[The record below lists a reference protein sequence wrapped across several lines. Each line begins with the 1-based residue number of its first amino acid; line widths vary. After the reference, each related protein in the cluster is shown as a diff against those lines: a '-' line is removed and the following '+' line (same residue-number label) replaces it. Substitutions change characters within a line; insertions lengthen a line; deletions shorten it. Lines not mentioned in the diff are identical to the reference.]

1 MHPYFKTNLRKFK
14 LTFKILHV
22 IVIPGKYKDWSKSNA
37 SFITDLIADKY
48 INNEHKKVLKLQH
61 TLLLPESW
69 YSNFE

>member
-37 SFITDLIADKY
+37 CFFFNYRFNSRQVY
-48 INNEHKKVLKLQH
+48 QQ
-61 TLLLPESW
+61 
-69 YSNFE
+69 